1 MSFQKLIIALL
12 VFAAG
17 EAGLQ
22 GQFAQTNSFDGVNMS
37 IPDGDLDGVQDV
49 RNVTSD
55 ITQITSVRVRL
66 KISGDFNGDLYVYLR
81 HDDGISSHISVLLNR
96 PGNTAVTSFGYADY
110 GFDVVFDDM
119 AANDIHNYQ
128 KWSTGSRWRSADRD
142 MATRCPFCGS
152 ADCHG

>member
-81 HDDGISSHISVLLNR
+81 HDDGISSHICVLLNR
-96 PGNTAVTSFGYADY
+96 PGRTDNQRISVMPTMGLMWCSMTRPPMIFTLTS
-110 GFDVVFDDM
+110 
-119 AANDIHNYQ
+119 
-128 KWSTGSRWRSADRD
+128 K
-142 MATRCPFCGS
+142 
-152 ADCHG
+152 